1 LYVYGCNQHKPT
13 QMKTQSLSSREL
25 LPVFSGFVKKLGL
38 AVLTVSMFMNINIA
52 KAQNSND
59 FWAAF
64 EKCTQLTELQMQ
76 YSTTP
81 PLIHYVMDHG
91 VDIPPTNGFMFDLN
105 TQYVVESKEAINT
118 NQRNSFFLLHEV
130 KFDLNQAIFD
140 FVYHYNYTGNLD
152 TYKAV
157 VVHLEK
163 QNGIWTVVSSTVSV
177 N

>member
-1 LYVYGCNQHKPT
+1 
-13 QMKTQSLSSREL
+13 MKSQGLSTKEL
-25 LPVFSGFVKKLGL
+25 SIVFSAFLKKLGL
-38 AVLTVSMFMNINIA
+38 TVQTLSMFINLNIA

-59 FWAAF
+59 FWLAF
-64 EKCTQLTELQMQ
+64 EKCTQLTDLQLL

-81 PLIHYVMDHG
+81 PLTHYVMDHG
-91 VDIPPTNGFMFDLN
+91 VTIPSTSGVVFNLN
-105 TQYVVESKEAINT
+105 TQYVVENKEAINT

-152 TYKAV
+152 TYRAV
-157 VVHLEK
+157 VVNLEK
-163 QNGIWTVVSSTVSV
+163 QNGIWTVVSSTVRV

>member
-1 LYVYGCNQHKPT
+1 
-13 QMKTQSLSSREL
+13 MKTQSSSRKEL
-25 LPVFSGFVKKLGL
+25 LHVFSGFVKKLGL
-38 AVLTVSMFMNINIA
+38 TVLTVSMFISINIT

-59 FWAAF
+59 FWSAF
-64 EKCTQLTELQMQ
+64 EKCTQLPELQML

-91 VDIPPTNGFMFDLN
+91 VTIPSTSGVVFNLN
-105 TQYVVESKEAINT
+105 TQYVVENKEAINT

-152 TYKAV
+152 TYKAAV
-157 VVHLEK
+157 VTLEK
-163 QNGIWTVVSSTVSV
+163 QNGIWTVVSSTVSE